1 MKKRM
6 PIDDYAWSEVK
17 RITIVLECDSD
28 PGCFYSTKPVGSSLF
43 QHTTGYPIV
52 ICPSCGSE
60 WPAEELM
67 ENVREGGARSD

>member
-28 PGCFYSTKPVGSSLF
+28 PECFYSTKPVGSSLF

-52 ICPSCGSE
+52 ICPTCDSE
-60 WPAEELM
+60 WPAEDLVEKDWQGDT
-67 ENVREGGARSD
+67 RPD